1 MPSEIGIKI
10 DNRYE
15 VLSEL
20 GRGGMGVVYKAT
32 DLRLDRLVAIKV
44 MTAHIAGRDES
55 IERFLR
61 EAKSI
66 AKMQH
71 SNIVVVHDY
80 GYHGEAPYIAMEYVE
95 GMALDKLIASRVHLS
110 LLTKV
115 HYMIQVCQALH
126 YAHQCNIVHR
136 DVKPGNIMV
145 LESGSRVK
153 LLDFGIARAG
163 TASSLSRSGL
173 AMGTTCYMSPE
184 QTKGHKDLDA
194 RSDMFSAGIVLY
206 ELLTGSPP
214 WPGEG
219 DYEIMTRIIND
230 PFPPLS
236 TKLRNYPAG
245 LDRVLE
251 RALAKDPATRY
262 QTAERMA
269 ADLAELET
277 PLKEQVLEDAL
288 VQFEQGELL
297 RARDLVSQILRV
309 DTRHREALELN
320 QKLQQIAQ
328 LQQRGER
335 VQQLRQAAEQA
346 IGQKQ
351 YQEALT
357 AIEQAIAID
366 SANSELFHYRDLI
379 RQELKCREDIRKK
392 LELARKAH
400 EINDLSSAQ
409 ELVEKALEQEN
420 QNQQLQEYY
429 EEATRALAARAF
441 PQAKRWILEIEAVD
455 PQFPQLASLRK
466 TLADAE
472 TEGKRQIEVE
482 NLVSTI
488 RQILKAGDV
497 AQVLQATEAAL
508 VKFPGEVRLVRL
520 QKQAEELRNAT
531 QRERAI
537 QEQIASITT
546 LAQQGKIS
554 DALAVAENALQRSGG
569 DQRFQAAVTQLRQ
582 SMEREKLA
590 RVHQEIMARARD
602 AMRAAD
608 YETAVQILTPAR
620 IDFPASK
627 EIAETLRSAQE
638 ALAQKAADRLGENAR
653 KRQVTDALERAL
665 AAEPAPEVQVRLAED
680 AARSIP
686 GNELV
691 EQVLLRVRQRQQQI
705 SSAMESARIAE
716 RGQNYAEAIRAWERI
731 RQLYPQYPELEAQI
745 LRLKRA
751 LQPPEPAKPS
761 PPKPV
766 AEPAATARDFS
777 ATSIMAAAKP
787 AMKMEAPVPA
797 SVAAPDPAAKSAPVA
812 VPASTP
818 KPAPIIEAQS
828 APVVEPSTP
837 GTESPIAPPK
847 TTSVLSPKFLW
858 TGIGLAVV
866 MVAGLAYVVF
876 GPKKDRVSVPG
887 PRQTIAETHPAT
899 VPVPKTTEQ
908 PSPQLPKPEMG
919 KLSIQTNVDQV
930 DVLVDGVPKTVTKG
944 KSVTFS
950 FFTGEHKI
958 GVDKRGYTAP
968 VQIVNLVKDGTAKLH
983 FNLIPSAVSEQ
994 PLGDPRLY
1002 IMSTPGASIRIDN
1015 NFPGEVP
1022 SDGNFT
1028 AKLTPG
1034 PHDLEV
1040 TKNGYETWSQKIK
1053 VKAGD
1058 SITYEAILKGK
1069 PVSIIKFLATP
1080 NNVQLGDAVELQ
1092 WDTKNAAEVDI
1103 QPDIGRVNPADSR
1116 NVHPTGNTI
1125 YILTAKGTDGVTV
1138 QQRSPITVIKPLPP
1152 VASFTGPARIQ
1163 EGGSAKLSWDTQN
1176 AVQTYIDPPISCSV
1190 GPSGECDVSPKTTT
1204 TYFLK
1209 ARNAGGETIKKVEV
1223 KVDPVPKVVA
1233 GPSVPSPPPEN
1244 PDAKAINETMAEYKN
1259 AFHFMDIDALKHI
1272 WPTMPG
1278 ATDKDIRKL
1287 FNAKDIKAVDVQLT
1301 CKDPMFKADAAEYAC
1316 QELFTYRYE
1325 NTKQQLRFSAIFD
1338 LKKIDGKWKI
1348 LDKRDK

>member
-32 DLRLDRLVAIKV
+32 DLRLDRLVAIMV

-320 QKLQQIAQ
+320 Q
-328 LQQRGER
+328 
-335 VQQLRQAAEQA
+335 
-346 IGQKQ
+346 
-351 YQEALT
+351 
-357 AIEQAIAID
+357 
-366 SANSELFHYRDLI
+366 
-379 RQELKCREDIRKK
+379 
-392 LELARKAH
+392 
-400 EINDLSSAQ
+400 
-409 ELVEKALEQEN
+409 
-420 QNQQLQEYY
+420 QLQEYY

-569 DQRFQAAVTQLRQ
+569 DQRF
-582 SMEREKLA
+582 
-590 RVHQEIMARARD
+590 
-602 AMRAAD
+602 
-608 YETAVQILTPAR
+608 
-620 IDFPASK
+620 
-627 EIAETLRSAQE
+627 
-638 ALAQKAADRLGENAR
+638 
-653 KRQVTDALERAL
+653 
-665 AAEPAPEVQVRLAED
+665 
-680 AARSIP
+680 
-686 GNELV
+686 
-691 EQVLLRVRQRQQQI
+691 
-705 SSAMESARIAE
+705 
-716 RGQNYAEAIRAWERI
+716 
-731 RQLYPQYPELEAQI
+731 
-745 LRLKRA
+745 
-751 LQPPEPAKPS
+751 
-761 PPKPV
+761 
-766 AEPAATARDFS
+766 
-777 ATSIMAAAKP
+777 
-787 AMKMEAPVPA
+787 
-797 SVAAPDPAAKSAPVA
+797 
-812 VPASTP
+812 
-818 KPAPIIEAQS
+818 
-828 APVVEPSTP
+828 
-837 GTESPIAPPK
+837 
-847 TTSVLSPKFLW
+847 
-858 TGIGLAVV
+858 
-866 MVAGLAYVVF
+866 
-876 GPKKDRVSVPG
+876 
-887 PRQTIAETHPAT
+887 
-899 VPVPKTTEQ
+899 
-908 PSPQLPKPEMG
+908 
-919 KLSIQTNVDQV
+919 
-930 DVLVDGVPKTVTKG
+930 
-944 KSVTFS
+944 
-950 FFTGEHKI
+950 
-958 GVDKRGYTAP
+958 
-968 VQIVNLVKDGTAKLH
+968 
-983 FNLIPSAVSEQ
+983 
-994 PLGDPRLY
+994 
-1002 IMSTPGASIRIDN
+1002 
-1015 NFPGEVP
+1015 
-1022 SDGNFT
+1022 
-1028 AKLTPG
+1028 
-1034 PHDLEV
+1034 
-1040 TKNGYETWSQKIK
+1040 
-1053 VKAGD
+1053 
-1058 SITYEAILKGK
+1058 
-1069 PVSIIKFLATP
+1069 
-1080 NNVQLGDAVELQ
+1080 
-1092 WDTKNAAEVDI
+1092 
-1103 QPDIGRVNPADSR
+1103 
-1116 NVHPTGNTI
+1116 
-1125 YILTAKGTDGVTV
+1125 
-1138 QQRSPITVIKPLPP
+1138 
-1152 VASFTGPARIQ
+1152 
-1163 EGGSAKLSWDTQN
+1163 
-1176 AVQTYIDPPISCSV
+1176 
-1190 GPSGECDVSPKTTT
+1190 
-1204 TYFLK
+1204 
-1209 ARNAGGETIKKVEV
+1209 
-1223 KVDPVPKVVA
+1223 
-1233 GPSVPSPPPEN
+1233 
-1244 PDAKAINETMAEYKN
+1244 
-1259 AFHFMDIDALKHI
+1259 
-1272 WPTMPG
+1272 
-1278 ATDKDIRKL
+1278 
-1287 FNAKDIKAVDVQLT
+1287 
-1301 CKDPMFKADAAEYAC
+1301 
-1316 QELFTYRYE
+1316 
-1325 NTKQQLRFSAIFD
+1325 
-1338 LKKIDGKWKI
+1338 
-1348 LDKRDK
+1348 